1 MTSRT
6 QVRIAIAVFGLCLS
20 ASAAA
25 FAQQGTVE
33 SSSLKAKKTA
43 QSKEVRNVASAS
55 APGSDWRSEI
65 NSADVNPD
73 EYTVGEADVLR
84 INVWKEPELSEQ
96 VIVRPDGKVS
106 LPLVSEVK
114 VAGMTPSQIQQ
125 LLTERLKAFIVAPQ
139 VTVTVTDIRSKTVYI
154 TGEVIRA
161 GEYPMLAPMTILQ
174 LIAKAGGV
182 SAYANRHGIFVLR
195 YVDGKPV
202 RYPFNYNEVI
212 KGKNVGQD
220 VELRPGD
227 TVVVP

>member
-1 MTSRT
+1 MTSRM
-6 QVRIAIAVFGLCLS
+6 QIRIAIAVLGICLS
-20 ASAAA
+20 ASATA

-33 SSSLKAKKTA
+33 STSSKKT
-43 QSKEVRNVASAS
+43 SKGKEVRNVASA
-55 APGSDWRSEI
+55 ARPGSDWRAEI
-65 NSADVNPD
+65 NPASVNPD
-73 EYTVGEADVLR
+73 EYLVGEADVLH

-96 VIVRPDGKVS
+96 VIVRPDGKIS

-139 VTVTVTDIRSKTVYI
+139 VTVTVADIRSKTVYI
-154 TGEVIRA
+154 TGEIIRA
-161 GEYPMLAPMTILQ
+161 GEYPMLAPMTVLQ

-182 SAYANRHGIFVLR
+182 STYANRHGIFVLR

-202 RYPFNYNEVI
+202 RYAFDYSEVL
-212 KGKNVGQD
+212 KGKTVGQD

>member
-1 MTSRT
+1 MTSRS
-6 QVRIAIAVFGLCLS
+6 QVRIALAVLGVCLS
-20 ASAAA
+20 ASAA

-33 SSSLKAKKTA
+33 STSLKGKKSPK
-43 QSKEVRNVASAS
+43 SKEVRSVASA
-55 APGSDWRSEI
+55 ATPGSDWRAEI
-65 NSADVNPD
+65 NPAKVNPD
-73 EYTVGEADVLR
+73 EYMVGEADVLR
-84 INVWKEPELSEQ
+84 VNVWKEPELSEQ
-96 VIVRPDGKVS
+96 VIVRPDGKIS
-106 LPLVSEVK
+106 LPLVTEVK

-154 TGEVIRA
+154 TGEVMRA
-161 GEYPMLAPMTILQ
+161 GEYPMLAPMTVLQ

-202 RYPFNYNEVI
+202 RYSFNYNEVL
-212 KGKNVGQD
+212 KGRNVGQD